1 MFTIRAALLLL
12 AGGSDPAPSTAVG
25 KPACV
30 VHQGAMDFELKGRS
44 ALVTGA
50 SAGIGAGI
58 ARLLAEQGVRV
69 AATARRVEKIERHPG
84 ITPVA
89 GDVTDAGDLARI
101 AAEATAALG
110 PVDILVNCAGG
121 SRPTTVD
128 ASEDFWEEAFALN
141 FTSIRR
147 LTTALLPTMRQRR
160 WGRVVNISG
169 TMEPRGLNAAVAA
182 KAALHLWAKGLA
194 CDVAAEGVTV
204 NTLQPGRI
212 NSEQILEKLH
222 PTEESRRAFIAR
234 NIPAGHFG
242 EPEDVAHLVAFLA
255 SPRARY
261 ITGTVIPVD
270 GGMRNFAH

>member
-1 MFTIRAALLLL
+1 
-12 AGGSDPAPSTAVG
+12 
-25 KPACV
+25 
-30 VHQGAMDFELKGRS
+30 MDFELKDRTC
-44 ALVTGA
+44 LVTGA

-58 ARLLAEQGVRV
+58 ARLLAEQGARV
-69 AATARRVEKIERHPG
+69 AATARRVDRIGQHRNVTPIAAD
-84 ITPVA
+84 ITSA
-89 GDVTDAGDLARI
+89 DDLARLVRDAI
-101 AAEATAALG
+101 AALG
-110 PVDILVNCAGG
+110 RVDILVNCAGG

-128 ASEDFWEEAFALN
+128 AGEAFWEEAFALN
-141 FTSIRR
+141 FTSARR
-147 LTTALLPTMRQRR
+147 LTTALLPDMRRHR
-160 WGRVVNISG
+160 WGRIINISG

-194 CDVAAEGVTV
+194 CEVAAEGVTV
-204 NTLQPGRI
+204 NTIQPGRI

-234 NIPAGHFG
+234 NIPMGHFG